1 MTFLLKNINHR
12 QFFLFS
18 EMIPDV
24 IETVQSVF
32 GDDDYDYG
40 EYTLEEAYFNQ
51 LEEERLEKKREKKRK
66 KKRKNKN

>member
-1 MTFLLKNINHR
+1 MHMFAFI
-12 QFFLFS
+12 FS

-24 IETVQSVF
+24 IEEVQSIF
-32 GDDDYDYG
+32 GVNGDEDYDYG

-66 KKRKNKN
+66 NKRKNKN

>member
-1 MTFLLKNINHR
+1 MFALLFI
-12 QFFLFS
+12 S

-32 GDDDYDYG
+32 GDGDDDYYDYG

-66 KKRKNKN
+66 KKRKN